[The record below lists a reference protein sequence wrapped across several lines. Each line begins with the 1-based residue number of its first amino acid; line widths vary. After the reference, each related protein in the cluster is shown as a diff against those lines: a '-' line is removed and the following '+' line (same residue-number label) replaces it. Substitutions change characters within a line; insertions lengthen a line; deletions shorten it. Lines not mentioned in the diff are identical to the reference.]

1 MSGYYLLTAGRIGNI
16 TLGGNN
22 TEFKYQGQLY
32 CRPINV
38 DGTVYSLQNNRYFTQ
53 YIAGWKEFGNLY
65 YSSSYKEFNYST
77 GENGGRRAKERL
89 WYGSITGG
97 TELPS
102 VQISG
107 KRAFNATSRALSSYD
122 RCSLPIRFFTNGIEF
137 HGIRF
142 CSVYSTV
149 VTIDSTNSKL
159 YSTTADRVQFIKPDG
174 TAMTAI
180 TTSGWNYSAF
190 PDDLVDFGTL
200 GQDVTQDFRTWLLE
214 NSTPE
219 KTAKITIKNGN
230 TILAESGLIAPYSS
244 ITLSSIN
251 NVCTLT
257 TNIGDTISFNV
268 PNNFAGL
275 STLET
280 AIVCNIPDGQITPF
294 SSNEPISLYIS
305 IQEPMNIP
313 DTFKLKLYVCTAEN
327 NRMDKTN
334 YLSRE
339 TEFLITLK
347 DEADILEM
355 ELNIDM
361 KGKLLSGWAYP
372 KWNYAYIENF
382 NRYYYVTSRSVHQNI
397 WSVNLKVDT
406 LMSWKT
412 QISGLAGF
420 LDRSENA
427 NSEVAINKYFADD
440 NIIADVRPI
449 IETSN
454 LSTTWNFKN
463 SGLCY
468 LLTGIYNLAADARA
482 TFRNAPS
489 NFSGIKWWHP
499 SRSAMN
505 YMIDDTN
512 LQELMQYITSG
523 NWTTDF
529 ELLFKDGNG
538 CVGRI
543 LQIPFDLSQFIDTS
557 TYSQDVIGLGSLDTI
572 KNTTIGEGTENVT
585 GYFLGG
591 SDGLPAYAKYTS
603 FHLTSLYNSFLDY
616 EPYVKVLL
624 YIPKFN
630 PIELSMNRILDK
642 DIDVYISFDYIGN
655 VMSCFIMDGNNV
667 ITSVSSEIGVEQPF
681 GYTNSA
687 ALASNV
693 VKGTLQSLA
702 SACTYGLAGGNSSII
717 SKTTSNQVL
726 TTTGNTNSSNT
737 TTVNGRAKMPVT
749 NPNRRKGYSQI
760 DTPFTAGAESRG
772 NSNFNK
778 TIETNR
784 TITSERP
791 VSPFLKY
798 RLYDGMLQTAV
809 DSIMQTLKGN
819 YANGGS
825 GSLRYCSLQPTI
837 TTIRSNYS
845 YPQNFGHY
853 YGYPVKR
860 YVNVS
865 DLIGSGY
872 NEFAEIHVHPFE
884 GITYDECSEIESA
897 LISGVYL

>member
-1 MSGYYLLTAGRIGNI
+1 MSGYYLLTAGHIGNTNI
-16 TLGGNN
+16 GGTN
-22 TEFKYQGQLY
+22 TEFSYAGQLY

-38 DGTVYSLQNNRYFTQ
+38 DGTVYSLQNNRYFTR
-53 YIAGWKEFGNLY
+53 YEAGLKVYGRLFY
-65 YSSSYKEFNYST
+65 DSSYKNFYFESS
-77 GENGGRRAKERL
+77 GGSHWAKERL

-107 KRAFNATSRALSSYD
+107 KRVFNVTSRALSSYD

-142 CSVYSTV
+142 CSQYSTA
-149 VTIDSTNSKL
+149 VTIGSTSEGL
-159 YSTTADRVQFIKPDG
+159 DSTTADRVQFIKPDG
-174 TAMTAI
+174 IAMTAI

-190 PDDLVDFGTL
+190 PDDLVDFGTI
-200 GQDVTQDFRTWLLE
+200 GQDVTQDFRTWLLA

-230 TILAESGLIAPYSS
+230 TILAESGLIAPYST

-280 AIVCNIPDGQITPF
+280 AIVCNIPDGQTTQF
-294 SSNEPISLYIS
+294 SSSEPISLYIS
-305 IQEPMNIP
+305 VEEPMPIP
-313 DTFKLKLYVCTAEN
+313 STFKLKLYVCTAEN
-327 NRMDKTN
+327 NRIDKTN

-361 KGKLLSGWAYP
+361 KGKLPSEWAYP

-397 WSVNLKVDT
+397 WAVNLKVDT

-427 NSEVAINKYFADD
+427 NGEVSVNKYFTD
-440 NIIADVRPI
+440 NSIIADTRPI

-454 LSTTWNFKN
+454 LTPIWNFVN
-463 SGLCY
+463 SGSEY
-468 LLTGIYNLAADARA
+468 LLTGIYNQAGDNRDTSRLPIPEYSD
-482 TFRNAPS
+482 
-489 NFSGIKWWHP
+489 IKWWNP
-499 SRSAMN
+499 S
-505 YMIDDTN
+505 YTTN
-512 LQELMQYITSG
+512 TYLMDYSNIVELMHYLTSG
-523 NWTTDF
+523 NWTNDF
-529 ELLFKDGNG
+529 ELLFKDGAG

-543 LQIPFDLSQFIDTS
+543 LKLPFFHGQFVRTN
-557 TYSQDVIGLGSLDTI
+557 TYNETVLGLGSIDTI
-572 KNTTIGEGTENVT
+572 QTTSIGSGSEDVT
-585 GYFLGG
+585 GYHLSG

-603 FHLTSLYNSFLDY
+603 FHLTPLYNSFLDY

-642 DIDVYISFDYIGN
+642 DIDVYISFDYFGN
-655 VMSCFIMDGNNV
+655 VMTCFIIDGDTV
-667 ITSVSSEIGVEQPF
+667 ITSANSEIGVELPF
-681 GYTNSA
+681 GFTNSA
-687 ALASNV
+687 ALASNAL
-693 VKGTLQSLA
+693 KGSLQNFA
-702 SACTYGLAGGNSSII
+702 SSCTYGLAGGGSLLT
-717 SKTTSNQVL
+717 SKTTTNQVV
-726 TTTGNTNSSNT
+726 TTSGNTNSSNT
-737 TTVNGRAKMPVT
+737 TTVTGSATMPVT
-749 NPNRRKGYSQI
+749 NPNRVKGFSQI
-760 DTPFTAGAESRG
+760 KTPFSANAENKGSR
-772 NSNFNK
+772 SFNK
-778 TIETNR
+778 TVETNR
-784 TITSERP
+784 TVSSEKP

-798 RLYDGMLQTAV
+798 RLYDGMAQTAV
-809 DSIMQTLKGN
+809 DSILQTLRGT

-825 GSLRYCSLQPTI
+825 GSLMYCSLQPTI

-845 YPQNFGHY
+845 YPQHFGHY
-853 YGYPVKR
+853 YGYPVKA
-860 YVNVS
+860 YVNIV